1 MEIVGIGTDIVEC
14 LRVGRMI
21 ERHGELFLTRVY
33 TEREVRYCQARKR
46 AVEHF
51 AGRWAAKEAILK
63 CLGTGW
69 KRGLDWTDIE
79 VRHDAEGKPEV
90 HLCGATRAA
99 ALHLRVGDILVSIS
113 HCRAYAT
120 AYALA
125 VRSPQPGAES

>member
-21 ERHGELFLTRVY
+21 EQHGELFLARVY
-33 TEREVRYCQARKR
+33 TEREVCYCQSRKR

-69 KRGLDWTDIE
+69 RRGLDWTDIE
-79 VRHDAEGKPEV
+79 VRHDDAGKPQV
-90 HLCGATRAA
+90 HLGGAAKEV
-99 ALHLRVGDILVSIS
+99 ALRLRVSDILLSIS

-125 VRSPQPGAES
+125 VRGPSEAPT